1 MLPKLLLK
9 NIGSEYDL
17 LHILRIIGN
26 LFETHKMGIGVVR
39 SKGQKL
45 RLCKVDLSWKLGQS
59 MTGVV
64 HF

>member
-17 LHILRIIGN
+17 LHIQRIIGN
-26 LFETHKMGIGVVR
+26 LLATAKMGIGLVK
-39 SKGQKL
+39 SKDQKL